1 MEPIFPL
8 FPLQLVV
15 FIGEPLNLHIFEP
28 RYRQLIHESEKS
40 GQLFGIPAF
49 IDGKIMQVGTKMRL
63 TRIEKTYPDGKMD
76 VRTEGVSLFRI
87 TELYNP
93 VPGKLYSGASIQ
105 DLPVTTRGDVVSGQ
119 QILERVR
126 TLFDLLNIQKELPG
140 NPEKF
145 TTYSLAHHVGFSLEQ
160 EYNFLCI
167 TNEVERQQFMLAHL
181 DQFIPMVKE
190 SNRLRKRVKMN
201 GHFKNIIPPEF

>member
-1 MEPIFPL
+1 MEPILPL

-28 RYRQLIHESEKS
+28 RYRQLIHESEKT
-40 GQLFGIPAF
+40 GQFFGIPAF
-49 IDGKIMQVGTKMRL
+49 IDGKVMQVGTKMRL
-63 TRIEKTYPDGKMD
+63 TKIEKTYPDGKMD
-76 VRTEGVSLFRI
+76 VCTEGVSLFRI

-93 VPGKLYSGASIQ
+93 APEKLYSGASVQ
-105 DLPVTTRGDVVSGQ
+105 ELPVTVRGDLVSAR
-119 QILERVR
+119 QILDRIN
-126 TLFDLLNIQKELPG
+126 TLFQLLNISKDLPD
-140 NPEKF
+140 NPEDLS
-145 TTYSLAHHVGFSLEQ
+145 TYSLAHHVGFSLEQ

-181 DQFIPMVKE
+181 DQFIPMVQE
-190 SNRLRKRVKMN
+190 ANRLRKRVKMN